1 VLIPSGAMTKKMPL
15 VISLLLIAALF
26 AFGQAPETQ
35 QSKPGP
41 EVQKLA
47 YYLGTL
53 KGEGEAKPGPF
64 EPAGKL
70 SSTTTSAP
78 PHHRQDETRPFTNR
92 CISVCDATR
101 SG

>member
-1 VLIPSGAMTKKMPL
+1 MTMKMPL
-15 VISLLLIAALF
+15 IISLLLIAAQF
-26 AFGQAPETQ
+26 DFGQAPETRQ
-35 QSKPGP
+35 PKPRH

-64 EPAGKL
+64 GPAGKL
-70 SSTTTSAP
+70 SSTTTCAP
-78 PHHRQDETRPFTNR
+78 SHHRQDETRPFTNR
-92 CISVCDATR
+92 CISVCDATT